1 VQCLPRPALPRP
13 LSAGKGRGKAAPA
26 AAAAA
31 AGEAKNIASSQ
42 AFNLLCA
49 FFNLLLLCLQRANVL
64 LRFIYPHPS
73 PFASAAPPRLN
84 PYLAIQSKPSVSGRT
99 YSHANWRRSIIPRP
113 RPSPRSQ
120 PSGIPASAFVVNN
133 FFSLLGARLLQLEC
147 VLSAQRYKRYIS
159 REQPT

>member
-13 LSAGKGRGKAAPA
+13 LSAGKGRGKAAPAAAAA

-84 PYLAIQSKPSVSGRT
+84 PYLAIQSKL
-99 YSHANWRRSIIPRP
+99 
-113 RPSPRSQ
+113 
-120 PSGIPASAFVVNN
+120 AFR
-133 FFSLLGARLLQLEC
+133 FGAHLLTRQLETEYYSQTKTQSQIAAKWNSSFC
-147 VLSAQRYKRYIS
+147 FCC
-159 REQPT
+159 